1 MEKKKIK
8 LSAMQQM
15 IYLIE
20 MDEPIMP
27 ITKKEL
33 LELEKLQLIHAYNL
47 DPDLMKLTYRN
58 GSDWY
63 KHIYG
68 L

>member
-20 MDEPIMP
+20 MNEPIMP

-33 LELEKLQLIHAYNL
+33 IELEKLQLIHAYNL
-47 DPDLMKLTYRN
+47 DPDLMKLTYKN
-58 GSDWY
+58 GYDWY

>member
-33 LELEKLQLIHAYNL
+33 LELEELQLIHAYNL
-47 DPDLMKLTYRN
+47 DPDLMKLT
-58 GSDWY
+58 
-63 KHIYG
+63 
-68 L
+68 

>member
-1 MEKKKIK
+1 MDRKNIT
-8 LSAMQQM
+8 LSAMQEM

-20 MDEPIMP
+20 KGEPIMP
-27 ITKKEL
+27 STKKQL
-33 LELEKLQLIHAYNL
+33 IELEKLQLIQAYNL
-47 DPDLMKLTYRN
+47 DPDLMKLKYNN

-63 KHIYG
+63 KKVYG

>member
-1 MEKKKIK
+1 MATKKLK
-8 LSAMQQM
+8 LSAMQEM

-20 MDEPIMP
+20 MGEPIMP

-33 LELEKLQLIHAYNL
+33 IELEKLQLIHAYNL

-58 GSDWY
+58 GVS
-63 KHIYG
+63 
-68 L
+68 